1 MPISLEWCC
10 QKKNKVYTE
19 PVPVSQEKPLTQKEF
34 TEMFFGEVLSCGICN
49 KAFSLRQHEVVAYCG
64 GCYKFLHCGIAG
76 KCVGPNCSFTIKGE
90 QYRQTWCQNCIPKNF
105 IINLQKIG
113 SPECDCLCMEC
124 ADDPNT
130 NHKFKRMI

>member
-19 PVPVSQEKPLTQKEF
+19 PVQVSQEKPLTQKEF
-34 TEMFFGEVLSCGICN
+34 TEMFFGEVLSCGICK

-130 NHKFKRMI
+130 NHKFKLMI

>member
-19 PVPVSQEKPLTQKEF
+19 PVQVSQEKPLTQKEF
-34 TEMFFGEVLSCGICN
+34 TEMFLGEVLSCGICK

-76 KCVGPNCSFTIKGE
+76 KCVGPNCSFIIKGE
-90 QYRQTWCQNCIPKNF
+90 QYRQTWCQDCVPHNYL
-105 IINLQKIG
+105 INLQKIG
-113 SPECDCLCMEC
+113 SPECDCLCPEC
-124 ADDPNT
+124 ADDPST
-130 NHKFKRMI
+130 DKKFKRII